1 MDATPHADRKQMD
14 HAANPATIA
23 PVRLLVVDDSDGIR
37 DVLAI
42 RLEREGYAVALARD
56 ANEAIEQ
63 IGANRFDLIL
73 LDMKLP
79 GIGGLALLER
89 LRARHSLLDVPII
102 MISGHGASE
111 NIVSA
116 LEKGANDYI
125 TKPFDMAVVM
135 ARVKTQL
142 SLKQLKE
149 LYDRFLRTAS
159 HDLKKPVLLML
170 DVARQ
175 LRDTSATRGTMDEE
189 GRSALNFLI
198 DSGEFM
204 QQIIEDLLEQ
214 HAIKGGRLRL
224 TKLPTDIGALA
235 NQAIARNTA
244 YAAGKGIALNAQFAP
259 DLPTIMADD
268 VRITQVLENLIGNAI
283 KFSPADKP
291 ITVRAR
297 AEPACVVCEVSDAGP
312 GITEADMKKLFIE
325 YAKLHNVPTGKEN
338 STGLGLIISKELIAL
353 HGGEIG
359 ARNNPGGG
367 ATFWFSLPIS

>member
-1 MDATPHADRKQMD
+1 MDQS
-14 HAANPATIA
+14 ANLAGVVPT
-23 PVRLLVVDDSDGIR
+23 RLLVVDDADGIR

-42 RLEREGYAVALARD
+42 RLEREGYVVALARD

-63 IGANRFDLIL
+63 IGASRFDLIL

-79 GIGGLALLER
+79 GISGLALLER

-102 MISGHGASE
+102 MISGRGASE
-111 NIVSA
+111 DVVTA
-116 LEKGANDYI
+116 LSKGANDYI
-125 TKPFDMAVVM
+125 TKPFDMAVVL

-159 HDLKKPVLLML
+159 HDLKKPVILML

-175 LRDTSATRGTMDEE
+175 LREESRARGTLDDE

-198 DSGEFM
+198 ESGEFM

-224 TKLPTDIGALA
+224 TKLPTDLRALA
-235 NQAIARNTA
+235 QQAIARNSS
-244 YAAGKGIALNAQFAP
+244 YAASKELVLNTQFAP
-259 DLPTIMADD
+259 DVPTILADD
-268 VRITQVLENLIGNAI
+268 VRIMQVLENLIGNAI
-283 KFSPADKP
+283 KYSPAGKP
-291 ITVRAR
+291 ITVRVR
-297 AEPACVVCEVSDAGP
+297 TEPASVMCEVSDAGP
-312 GITEADMKKLFIE
+312 GIAEADMKKLFVE
-325 YAKLHNVPTGKEN
+325 YAKLHNQPTGKEK

-359 ARNNPGGG
+359 ARNNSTGG

>member
-1 MDATPHADRKQMD
+1 MDRAT
-14 HAANPATIA
+14 NLTTTA
-23 PVRLLVVDDSDGIR
+23 PIRLLIVDDSDGIR

-42 RLEREGYAVALARD
+42 RLEREGYAVALAGD
-56 ANEAIEQ
+56 ANAAIEH
-63 IGANRFDLIL
+63 IGASRFDLIL
-73 LDMKLP
+73 LDTKLP
-79 GIGGLALLER
+79 GISGLALLER

-111 NIVSA
+111 DVVTA

-125 TKPFDMAVVM
+125 TKPFDMAVVL

-142 SLKQLKE
+142 SLKHLKE
-149 LYDRFLRTAS
+149 LYDGFLRTAS
-159 HDLKKPVLLML
+159 HDLKKPVILML

-175 LRDTSATRGTMDEE
+175 LREGSASRGTLDEE

-198 DSGEFM
+198 ESGEFM
-204 QQIIEDLLEQ
+204 QQIIGDLLEQ

-224 TKLPTDIGALA
+224 TKLPTDISALA
-235 NQAIARNTA
+235 SQAIARNTA
-244 YAAGKGIALNAQFAP
+244 YAADKGIVLNTQYAP

-268 VRITQVLENLIGNAI
+268 ARVMQVLENLIGNAI
-283 KFSPADKP
+283 KFSPAGKS

-297 AEPACVVCEVSDAGP
+297 AEATCVMCEVSDAGP
-312 GITEADMKKLFIE
+312 GIAEVDMKKLFVE
-325 YAKLHNVPTGKEN
+325 YAKLHNLPTGKEK

-359 ARNNPGGG
+359 ARNNPEGG